1 MVSSTAS
8 GKPVFM
14 PRHGREGGYADPD
27 RTLNELLYQH
37 APEFA
42 VGHGCG
48 VEWDALEGEPA
59 TQLRTSMI
67 PSYELLQ
74 LTPKAREH
82 FTALEMSFLSDS
94 KKDDLIQGLR
104 VLPARY
110 REWLGGLKPE
120 DRPADLQE
128 MARQNI
134 RDCEVVAARIEQ
146 GIRLIEEDEQVR
158 EAFQLAN
165 QAMLNQRARVVW
177 LKKPADQ
184 QQPEPDLDGT
194 HIWRPFQLAF
204 ILMCLSTIANPE
216 DPGRTLVDLLWF
228 PTGGGKTEAYL
239 GLTAFTI
246 FLRRMRGGGR
256 KESSGVTVLMR
267 YTLRLLTIQQ
277 FQRASMLIM
286 ACEQIRRQSIEKL
299 GKDEISLGLWVGG
312 AATPNRL
319 DQAKIA
325 LEQLLHGERVLEGSP
340 YQIHSC
346 PWCGTS
352 ITPHHYRIGVTL
364 VIQCPNEAC
373 EFAKA
378 LPLYLVDEDV
388 YRRRPSLL
396 IGTVDKFARLPWL
409 AEAGAI
415 FGRPDGEN
423 LPPELII
430 QDELHLISGPLG
442 SLVGLYE
449 TAVDRLSQ
457 HNGIPPKVIA
467 STATIRRA
475 AEQSKGLFNRGLSQF
490 PPPALDSRDNFF
502 SWQVSPDVS
511 PGRLYVGVHAPGK
524 SIKTALLRI
533 YAVLLQRISEHTAD
547 PGLRDPYWTLVGY
560 FNSLRELGGAVRL
573 VEDDVRDRM
582 KLIASRAGQKQRYLN
597 YYRELN
603 SRIGSDEIPE
613 ILDHMSK
620 PIGNPSAIDVVLATN
635 MISVGMDIDRLG
647 LMVVN
652 GQPKMTSEYIQA
664 TSRIGRQYPGLVIT
678 LYNWTRP
685 RDRSHYERF
694 IPYHASIYS
703 QVEPTSVTP
712 FSNRAR
718 DRGLHGVFITL
729 IRHLYPD
736 LNPEQAAKDFD
747 PDALYVER
755 VMEEIL
761 ARVAEIDPVELGEV
775 RQELDYIR
783 SQWAQLTRM
792 DNLSYRRAYKN
803 PGLPHLMDPAEEV
816 RSADMLSFPT
826 LNSLRDVEGE
836 CGIHYKNYEG

>member
-1 MVSSTAS
+1 M
-8 GKPVFM
+8 
-14 PRHGREGGYADPD
+14 
-27 RTLNELLYQH
+27 
-37 APEFA
+37 
-42 VGHGCG
+42 
-48 VEWDALEGEPA
+48 
-59 TQLRTSMI
+59 
-67 PSYELLQ
+67 
-74 LTPKAREH
+74 
-82 FTALEMSFLSDS
+82 
-94 KKDDLIQGLR
+94 
-104 VLPARY
+104 
-110 REWLGGLKPE
+110 
-120 DRPADLQE
+120 
-128 MARQNI
+128 
-134 RDCEVVAARIEQ
+134 
-146 GIRLIEEDEQVR
+146 
-158 EAFQLAN
+158 
-165 QAMLNQRARVVW
+165 
-177 LKKPADQ
+177 
-184 QQPEPDLDGT
+184 
-194 HIWRPFQLAF
+194 
-204 ILMCLSTIANPE
+204 
-216 DPGRTLVDLLWF
+216 
-228 PTGGGKTEAYL
+228 
-239 GLTAFTI
+239 
-246 FLRRMRGGGR
+246 
-256 KESSGVTVLMR
+256 
-267 YTLRLLTIQQ
+267 
-277 FQRASMLIM
+277 
-286 ACEQIRRQSIEKL
+286 
-299 GKDEISLGLWVGG
+299 
-312 AATPNRL
+312 
-319 DQAKIA
+319 
-325 LEQLLHGERVLEGSP
+325 HGERVLEGSP

-346 PWCGTS
+346 PWCGTA

-415 FGRPDGEN
+415 FGRPDGET

-449 TAVDRLSQ
+449 TAVDRLSR
-457 HNGIPPKVIA
+457 HDGIPPKVIA

-511 PGRLYVGVHAPGK
+511 PGRLYVGVQAPGK

-533 YAVLLQRISEHTAD
+533 YALLLQRISEHTAD
-547 PGLRDPYWTLVGY
+547 PGVRDPYWTLVGY

-573 VEDDVRDRM
+573 VEDNVRDRM
-582 KLIASRAGQKQRYLN
+582 KLIASRAGEKQRYLN

-613 ILDHMSK
+613 ILDHMAKS
-620 PIGNPSAIDVVLATN
+620 IRNPSAIDVVLATN

-664 TSRIGRQYPGLVIT
+664 TSRIGRQFPGLVVT
-678 LYNWTRP
+678 LFNSTRP

-712 FSNRAR
+712 YSDRAH

-729 IRHLYPD
+729 IRHLYPE

-747 PDALYVER
+747 PDAPYVER

-761 ARVAEIDPVELGEV
+761 AHVKEIDPIELEEV
-775 RQELDYIR
+775 RHELDYIR
-783 SQWAQLTRM
+783 SRWAQLTEM